1 MAKAMTIRVTKAE
14 LRRRRKEIL
23 RDLGVSEETLMAKV
37 NSTAPLSDSE
47 WSAMTELAEIDFL
60 LGDEQP

>member
-23 RDLGVSEETLMAKV
+23 RGLGVSEETLMAKV
-37 NSTAPLSDSE
+37 NSTEPLSDSE
-47 WSAMTELAEIDFL
+47 WSAQKELAEIDFL
-60 LGDEQP
+60 LGDEQS